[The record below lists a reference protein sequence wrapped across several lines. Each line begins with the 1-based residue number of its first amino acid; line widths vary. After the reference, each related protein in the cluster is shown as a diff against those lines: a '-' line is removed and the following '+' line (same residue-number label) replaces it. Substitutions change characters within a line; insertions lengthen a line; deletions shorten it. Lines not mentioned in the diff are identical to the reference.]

1 MARQIQPTRRGEF
14 WTGVRDTFPLVVGA
28 LPFGLI
34 FGAGAVTNGISPGGA
49 QAMSLFV
56 FAGSAQFIASQLVGS
71 GVGAAVIVLTTFIVN
86 LRHVLYSAT
95 LAPYLKHLPQRWLAP
110 LGFWLT
116 DESFVVVV
124 SRYHQP
130 DHSPYKHWYFL
141 GSEVF
146 MYVTWNLCT
155 LIGIIAGQ
163 RIPNL
168 ADLGLGFA
176 MTVTFIGMLIP
187 LMKNRALM
195 ASSVVAAVT
204 AVIAYPLPN
213 KLYLIIAAMLGI
225 AAGVLVESLS
235 PQEKLKPIQELE
247 SAGGAHD

>member
-1 MARQIQPTRRGEF
+1 MTKPIQPTRRAEF
-14 WTGVRDTFPLVVGA
+14 WAGFRDTFPLVVGA
-28 LPFGLI
+28 IPFALI
-34 FGAGAVTNGISPGGA
+34 FGAGAVTNGISPGGV

-71 GVGAAVIVLTTFIVN
+71 GVGVVVIVVTTFVVN

-116 DESFVVVV
+116 DESFVIVI

-130 DHSPYKHWYFL
+130 DNSPYMHWYFL

-146 MYVTWNLCT
+146 MYVNWNLCT
-155 LIGIIAGQ
+155 LLGIIAGQ

-187 LMKNRALM
+187 QVKSRALL
-195 ASSVVAAVT
+195 ASAVVAAVT
-204 AVIAYPLPN
+204 AVAAYPLPN
-213 KLYLIIAAMLGI
+213 KLYLIVAAVLGI
-225 AAGVLVESLS
+225 AAGMLVESLS
-235 PQEKLKPIQELE
+235 PKENVPPINKVGIGERRP
-247 SAGGAHD
+247 

>member
-1 MARQIQPTRRGEF
+1 MPEPTQPTRRAEF
-14 WTGVRDTFPLVVGA
+14 WAGFKDTFPLVVGA
-28 LPFGLI
+28 IPFGLI
-34 FGAGAVTNGISPGGA
+34 FGAGAVANGISPAGA

-71 GVGAAVIVLTTFIVN
+71 GVGVMIIVLTTFVVN
-86 LRHVLYSAT
+86 LRHALYSAT

-116 DESFVVVV
+116 DETFVIVAA
-124 SRYHQP
+124 RYQQP
-130 DHSPYKHWYFL
+130 DQSPYKHWYFL

-146 MYVTWNLCT
+146 MYVNWNVCT
-155 LIGIIAGQ
+155 LLGILAGQ

-187 LMKNRALM
+187 LIQNRALL
-195 ASSVVAAVT
+195 ASAGVAAVA

-213 KLYLIIAAMLGI
+213 KLYLMVAALLGI
-225 AAGVLVESLS
+225 AAGVLVESYY
-235 PQEKLKPIQELE
+235 PQQKVIRELE